1 MGAALRWL
9 TRGMRRTIPSLVLL
23 WAVAVPSRLA
33 AQGLPF
39 HTGNALTSAFEQ
51 RAVRLVVMGER
62 RGQVDQLVSRVVLL
76 PYAPTQRVTT
86 SVTVPVVA
94 KRLRVSADDWDE
106 HAGFGDV
113 TVGLKWA
120 FLAHDRLGGTSRLAL
135 AGSASLPTGST
146 GARLQDGSP
155 FPRSAQLGSGA
166 FAGGLTLIGT
176 VIRGRW
182 GLNADL
188 GHRRSSRDDGFRAG
202 AATRYDLAIGF
213 RVPDQ
218 VATIRTRTLQ
228 FYLEWNG
235 VVTARSRDGDLTVSD
250 SGGHEA
256 WLSPGIQWVVRSNL
270 LVEGSVQIPAVR
282 NLNGAQPNAGVRPAI
297 GARALF

>member
-1 MGAALRWL
+1 MAAASRWPA
-9 TRGMRRTIPSLVLL
+9 RGTSLSLVLL
-23 WAVAVPSRLA
+23 GAATVPCELA

-39 HTGNALTSAFEQ
+39 HAENALTSAFEQ

-62 RGQVDQLVSRVVLL
+62 RGPVDQLVSRFVLL
-76 PYAPTQRVTT
+76 PWAPTERVTT
-86 SVTVPVVA
+86 SLAIPVVA
-94 KRLRVSADDWDE
+94 KRLRVSAEEWDE
-106 HAGFGDV
+106 HAGLGDV
-113 TVGLKWA
+113 TAGVKWA
-120 FLAHDRLGGTSRLAL
+120 FLAHNRPGGTSRLAL
-135 AGSASLPTGST
+135 AGTVSFPTGST
-146 GARLQDGSP
+146 GARMRDGSP
-155 FPRSAQLGSGA
+155 LPRSAQRGSGA

-218 VATIRTRTLQ
+218 VETIRTRTVQ

-235 VVTARSRDGDLTVSD
+235 VVAARSRDGDVSVAD

-282 NLNGAQPNAGVRPAI
+282 NLNGTQPNAGVRPAI

>member
-9 TRGMRRTIPSLVLL
+9 ARGMRRTILSLVLL

-39 HTGNALTSAFEQ
+39 HTGNALTNAFEQ

-62 RGQVDQLVSRVVLL
+62 RGPVDQLVSRFVLL
-76 PYAPTQRVTT
+76 PWAPTQRVTT

-94 KRLRVSADDWDE
+94 KRLRVSAGEWDE
-106 HAGFGDV
+106 HAGLGDV

-120 FLAHDRLGGTSRLAL
+120 MLSHDRLGGTSRLAL

-146 GARLQDGSP
+146 DARMRDGSP
-155 FPRSAQLGSGA
+155 FPRSAQRGSGA
-166 FAGGLTLIGT
+166 FEGGLALIGT

-182 GLNADL
+182 GINADV
-188 GHRRSSRDDGFRAG
+188 GHRRPTRDDGFRAG
-202 AATRYDLAIGF
+202 AATRYDVAIGF
-213 RVPDQ
+213 RVPDE
-218 VATIRTRTLQ
+218 VETIRTRTLQ

-235 VVTARSRDGDLTVSD
+235 VVTERSRDRDLSVPD